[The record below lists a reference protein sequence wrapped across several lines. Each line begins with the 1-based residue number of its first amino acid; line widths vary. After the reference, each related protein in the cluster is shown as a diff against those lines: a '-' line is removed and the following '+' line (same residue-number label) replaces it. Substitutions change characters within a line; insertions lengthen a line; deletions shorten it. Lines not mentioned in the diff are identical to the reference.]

1 MKFQFLIC
9 VLILIQRSSSLDF
22 TVKTSSELTK
32 ALGSVNAGDN
42 IFLEDGIYIGTN
54 HLIFILIILYIINID
69 CFRQI

>member
-9 VLILIQRSSSLDF
+9 VFILTQRSSSLDL

-42 IFLEDGIYIGTN
+42 IFLEDGTYIGIN
-54 HLIFILIILYIINID
+54 HLLLSKYTNYTLYNKY
-69 CFRQI
+69 